1 MCIVS
6 YNLRVFFFF
15 LLNKTVLMFFINHV
29 RLYLFFLNPF
39 FRLKFLDVLEGLH
52 LYRSVFPNFF

>member
-29 RLYLFFLNPF
+29 RLYLFFSKSLFSFKIP
-39 FRLKFLDVLEGLH
+39 RRTRGITSL
-52 LYRSVFPNFF
+52 